1 MTNLSLSPSLSLSLS
16 CYWLILEAFYFD
28 LCDLVMLPVWA
39 LCDMVML
46 PVWAL
51 CDLVMLPVW
60 ALCDLVM
67 LQGVGLQ
74 SICPSFPPTSRP
86 SVSTSWRDRRTSQS
100 SRGSLSPSG
109 ARSATWRGRSSGP
122 RTGSPWGPT
131 SPWSGA
137 TVPSARQGGTSRT
150 VTDTVYNICSN
161 GNMAVWPRWLHH

>member
-1 MTNLSLSPSLSLSLS
+1 
-16 CYWLILEAFYFD
+16 
-28 LCDLVMLPVWA
+28 MLPVWA

-67 LQGVGLQ
+67 LPVWALCDLVMLQGAGLQ

-161 GNMAVWPRWLHH
+161 GNMAIWPRWLHH